1 MAAMTEQDLLIITA
15 DHGCDPTWVGS
26 DHTREYVP
34 ILAYRQ
40 GMESVDLG
48 PRTSF
53 SDIGQTLAGFFEV
66 PSLTHG
72 ESFLD
77 LL

>member
-1 MAAMTEQDLLIITA
+1 MTEQDLLLITA

-34 ILAYRQ
+34 ILAYRH
-40 GMESVDLG
+40 GIKSVDLG
-48 PRTSF
+48 ARTSF
-53 SDIGQTLAGFFEV
+53 SDVGQTLAGLFKL
-66 PSLTHG
+66 PPLAHG